1 MGDFSADWLA
11 LREPADFSARSSQLA
26 TIIAS
31 ALEPGGIVQALDMA
45 SGTGSNVRYLA
56 ERLPPHQEWLL
67 VDDDDELIAQAPVRM
82 SEWAAARACEARVEP
97 GGVVLQGDRLKC
109 RVQVRRVNLAD
120 LTAAAIFHG
129 RQLVTASALLDLVSE
144 PWLRGLAVRCR
155 EHAAAVLFAL
165 NYDGRIHCSPEEAG
179 DELVRELVN
188 RHQRRDKGFGT
199 ALGPDAA
206 DTAER
211 LFAAAGYHVQRQASD
226 WVLSP
231 DLRELQEA
239 LFDGWAQAAAE
250 LAPADAASIRGWRTR
265 RLAHLAGGRSRL
277 TVGHQDVAA
286 WRTDSQV

>member
-109 RVQVRRVNLAD
+109 RVQVRRV
-120 LTAAAIFHG
+120 
-129 RQLVTASALLDLVSE
+129 
-144 PWLRGLAVRCR
+144 
-155 EHAAAVLFAL
+155 
-165 NYDGRIHCSPEEAG
+165 
-179 DELVRELVN
+179 
-188 RHQRRDKGFGT
+188 
-199 ALGPDAA
+199 
-206 DTAER
+206 
-211 LFAAAGYHVQRQASD
+211 
-226 WVLSP
+226 
-231 DLRELQEA
+231 
-239 LFDGWAQAAAE
+239 
-250 LAPADAASIRGWRTR
+250 
-265 RLAHLAGGRSRL
+265 
-277 TVGHQDVAA
+277 
-286 WRTDSQV
+286 